1 MRWLTAA
8 AALAVTLASS
18 ALAIDTT
25 SGTPVYTASKSF
37 PTSLFPSMDY
47 MPKRM
52 EGEPR
57 PHITRE
63 GGKGSYPDSLVN
75 PRSLPTAP
83 PKSETLQAQP
93 HRGTADLDQL
103 IKSVWEVASKLFK
116 HDKAS
121 SLTCNLC
128 RNVLDSLQKIARTDP
143 DTIPDL
149 AGSLCEAFNIFGL
162 AGFHQECKRTLSKDV
177 FGGAITQ
184 VLSYANFTDGAP
196 DALTVCS
203 QFSFARFCDRPD
215 VSLSED
221 FLNDWFRGQRHA
233 PKDVIDDWH
242 SKRENAYKNYN
253 PKDNLRVAHVSDL
266 HLDPRYFVGGEAD
279 CTYGAT
285 VQCCRSNSVN
295 FLKFQDHFVDG
306 TLRDDQIM
314 HKANYWGSL
323 KCDTPWALLASSMEA
338 LKHVGGDN
346 GYDIALFTG
355 DLVALSLI
363 HI

>member
-143 DTIPDL
+143 D
-149 AGSLCEAFNIFGL
+149 
-162 AGFHQECKRTLSKDV
+162 
-177 FGGAITQ
+177 
-184 VLSYANFTDGAP
+184 
-196 DALTVCS
+196 
-203 QFSFARFCDRPD
+203 
-215 VSLSED
+215 
-221 FLNDWFRGQRHA
+221 
-233 PKDVIDDWH
+233 
-242 SKRENAYKNYN
+242 
-253 PKDNLRVAHVSDL
+253 
-266 HLDPRYFVGGEAD
+266 
-279 CTYGAT
+279 
-285 VQCCRSNSVN
+285 
-295 FLKFQDHFVDG
+295 
-306 TLRDDQIM
+306 
-314 HKANYWGSL
+314 
-323 KCDTPWALLASSMEA
+323 
-338 LKHVGGDN
+338 
-346 GYDIALFTG
+346 
-355 DLVALSLI
+355 LSLI
-363 HI
+363 HISEPTRPY

>member
-121 SLTCNLC
+121 STKSASARSPRTCL
-128 RNVLDSLQKIARTDP
+128 V
-143 DTIPDL
+143 
-149 AGSLCEAFNIFGL
+149 
-162 AGFHQECKRTLSKDV
+162 
-177 FGGAITQ
+177 
-184 VLSYANFTDGAP
+184 VLS
-196 DALTVCS
+196 
-203 QFSFARFCDRPD
+203 RR
-215 VSLSED
+215 
-221 FLNDWFRGQRHA
+221 
-233 PKDVIDDWH
+233 
-242 SKRENAYKNYN
+242 
-253 PKDNLRVAHVSDL
+253 
-266 HLDPRYFVGGEAD
+266 
-279 CTYGAT
+279 
-285 VQCCRSNSVN
+285 CCRTRTSQMAH
-295 FLKFQDHFVDG
+295 L
-306 TLRDDQIM
+306 TL
-314 HKANYWGSL
+314 
-323 KCDTPWALLASSMEA
+323 
-338 LKHVGGDN
+338 
-346 GYDIALFTG
+346 
-355 DLVALSLI
+355 
-363 HI
+363 